1 MFAPMNEMIRQ
12 SAASLAGRSRRGT
25 VLLLV
30 LGALALVLILAVVY
44 AALGKGDRRTAD
56 AVGKRLDVQ
65 ESVNGIGNHIIDV
78 LGDDIFSLV
87 PDVAMDDALALM
99 GETDAVMRR
108 EVTDMPYTDFFH
120 ISVPSALLGFEAGD
134 NPGPDQGVL
143 DALRFRP
150 YGSHSAD
157 AIWDVDFVSADDL
170 ADITGVEMD
179 PRVASDPF
187 LASTR
192 PVDLGYRD
200 FDNDYNPFE
209 NRRDWLQI
217 SNFAP
222 DGTYKNLYYLRADAD
237 GGGFNVPSLDLTRD
251 PDNENERLSLMD
263 RNGDHTE
270 YLPFSEILS
279 SGGTLGRRVRADW
292 NRPAHWTMY
301 QRNLFRPV
309 NDPDFSA
316 EMTDPGNP
324 EYWAYQ
330 YADADGDGM
339 LDSRWIELVDS
350 ADETRP
356 AELLGD
362 SDYRF
367 FAAIRAVDLS
377 SLVNVTTATDFL
389 TPPSTSNRLGQ
400 GAHEINLFKL
410 FNQTEHHYA
419 HGNGFPLGYQ
429 QAFLTGTGTTG
440 DYGTYGLESAQ
451 QLGRKAYLR
460 LMDGAAAG
468 WIQRYGAVPGEENRN
483 AVLSD
488 NLKDYTVFDTVQD
501 RALYASNIGSVY
513 PGISGGGNNRI
524 APYGIDDLVE
534 LLTFH
539 GINDDQNFSL
549 LEKALT
555 SSNENNPLS
564 LSMLRS
570 DSPTELDAWPTQN
583 LQDDYSGTGNYA
595 MDDRTRAKLARSAVD
610 VRRLLTTVSGH
621 RPLRSSILDAA
632 EYGNLTEITD
642 RKRWLNGLVL
652 DDGNYPNDDDGNSID
667 EYREEQ
673 YALVHNAFGLY
684 MDLLAP
690 NLNQAD
696 WDRDPSD
703 PDRFNNTR
711 TQYYGHMGPELAVR
725 LAGHMALNFRDL
737 ADTPIIDLLN
747 GTSPGPNGVPDVE
760 NILNLDLSD
769 PNTLAAYQRRE
780 DVPTAAVMRLSDNWM
795 PTLGPGASDLMD
807 QMWEAGMKL
816 DIEQL
821 YEGEGYDFTDPQHI
835 ALSGLDNVSH
845 DAMILYGVEP
855 QPFLSQVASFTL
867 YADSGKGGADNLNGG
882 ANDDG
887 EWERIDDPNGTSLD
901 YYDGLPSINGDASDS
916 SNEDFLFQALLFQM
930 FNPYDTPILLDRYYL
945 EFADNFYSFVD
956 GTGVTSIVLPPRST
970 VVFWTSN
977 PGDPAEIDSRLSAVG
992 INSLIGT
999 GTTAFETMI
1008 ADQVG
1013 PDVALQQLS
1022 KRFGNPPGLV
1032 SSNSYRQILPAEVA
1046 DMFHADPAVQSDV
1059 NRVVMLWRDMPDT
1072 NDPSQGWLDWSQTT
1086 ITPVD
1091 RSTDMLVDRLRDTSM
1106 VAAAGGLIG
1115 SGSAGFRPVLDR
1127 RLALP
1132 TLDGPYAQAVINN
1145 ALAGSITNAAA
1156 PDGQPLPGG
1165 GVNYNNGEIGVA
1177 LWGSISRLDDTQYNS
1192 GSSAVNYYTV
1202 NTTGSREGDFSVT
1215 GTPVG
1220 ALPAKVFESTVQV
1233 PGGTYSVGA
1242 RPAFMFNQAQAT
1254 GSNDAGTGASRM
1266 YPESLELVADIDG
1279 SNPAN
1284 GTDLAE
1290 REVSDLWQN
1299 MTVVG
1304 TGITV
1309 RPRFFEALGTPVL
1322 TRDSEVDLM
1331 ARIDP
1336 SLVTT
1341 DEYAGSSYIT
1351 VKFNQ
1356 NEFRDMLTGRQTLRV
1371 GDALLP
1377 LAVGAYRTP
1386 LEAGPSGEPASP
1398 DGLYSNTV
1406 GTRLYQYEAQ
1416 WTTLGEALAAAM
1428 GFADAVGPAT
1438 TRSATDIELED
1449 PFAAL
1454 SWNKSE
1460 NGLSIPPAPKT
1471 DDYVLDRGHLRLDAF
1486 ASYIDLGDGSSDTPN
1501 GTYEIETDI
1510 RRGLGI
1516 PMALE
1521 IFDMAQAGVE
1531 IGFEAMGGIDRPVMG
1546 TINTNTADPQVLRLS
1561 PVLSE
1566 DVHNTGNVT
1575 KFDRLWWPE
1584 FVADSNENIQEYQLN
1599 AFVTQKLGTG
1609 GAPAIVYSV
1618 DVGSTI
1624 ADYRD
1629 AARYSRHNPGG
1640 LGGPGGPLA
1649 MEEVADTVV
1658 DYADPNE
1665 EELGLLIDRTV
1676 NSGMDIIR
1684 TEPGIGSMGELLGAR
1699 NVDPANVDNQH
1710 HMDGFSRDNRTDGV
1724 AFIDRRAPN
1733 TNDNNGKGML
1743 NPIEPN
1749 EFVANNAL
1757 AMDIASFGGHLHGDL
1772 VGASYARQ
1780 LLGDN
1785 PPPLDSLRAVFP
1797 GSQVDVDPV
1806 APNVQLNGL
1815 LPLMPDQV
1823 PDDYSEQLTQ
1833 LNAVLNSMSVGSDYY
1848 AVWYLVHGYKEGDTL
1863 GLSEQDPLTPSF
1875 KARYLMIVDRSN
1887 VTKKGDR
1894 PKVLAFVQVPT
1905 ELPGAITPGG

>member
-1 MFAPMNEMIRQ
+1 MFAPLNETIRK

-30 LGALALVLILAVVY
+30 LGALALVLILSVVY
-44 AALGKGDRRTAD
+44 AALGKGDRRTAGS
-56 AVGKRLDVQ
+56 VVERLDAQ
-65 ESVNGIGNHIIDV
+65 ENVEGIGNHILDTLALDV
-78 LGDDIFSLV
+78 FSLV
-87 PDVAMDDALALM
+87 PDVAMDEALTLL
-99 GETDAVMRR
+99 GENDPIMRR

-120 ISVPSALLGFEAGD
+120 ISVPSALFSD
-134 NPGPDQGVL
+134 PDSAHQTGL
-143 DALRFRP
+143 DAIRFRP
-150 YGSHSAD
+150 YGSHSAEVTWDGSLVNSSD
-157 AIWDVDFVSADDL
+157 AIKDL
-170 ADITGVEMD
+170 VEDYTNADIPID

-222 DGTYKNLYYLRADAD
+222 DGTFKNLYYLRDDAD
-237 GGGFNVPSLDLTRD
+237 DGGFDAPSLNLTRE
-251 PDNENERLSLMD
+251 PGTDNARLSLMD
-263 RNGDHTE
+263 EQGRPVPF
-270 YLPFSEILS
+270 LPFPEMI
-279 SGGTLGRRVRADW
+279 TTPVLGRIRADW

-309 NDPDFSA
+309 NDPDFPDV
-316 EMTDPGNP
+316 MINPGDPD
-324 EYWAYQ
+324 YWAYQ

-356 AELLGD
+356 TQVLGD

-419 HGNGFPLGYQ
+419 HGNGFPLGYE
-429 QAFLTGTGTTG
+429 QAFLTGTGTAG
-440 DYGTYGLESAQ
+440 DYGAYDIAAGQ

-460 LMDGAAAG
+460 MMDGALSG

-488 NLKDYTVFDTVQD
+488 DLDDYTIFDDVEE
-501 RALYASNIGSVY
+501 RAVYASNLGTVY
-513 PGISGGGNNRI
+513 PGTSSGGNNRL

-555 SSNENNPLS
+555 SSNANNPLS

-570 DSPTELDAWPTQN
+570 DSPTELDAWPQQQ
-583 LQDDYSGTGNYA
+583 LQDDYSGAGNYA

-632 EYGNLTEITD
+632 EFGNLTEITD

-652 DDGNYPNDDDGNSID
+652 DDGNHPNDDDGNSID

-673 YALVHNAFGLY
+673 YALVENAFGLY

-690 NLNQAD
+690 NLNQGD
-696 WDRDPSD
+696 WDRLDQE
-703 PDRFNNTR
+703 RFDNTR

-725 LAGHMALNFRDL
+725 LAGHMALNFRDM

-769 PNTLAAYQRRE
+769 PATLAAYQRRE
-780 DVPTAAVMRLSDNWM
+780 DIPTAAVLRLSDNWM
-795 PTLGPGASDLMD
+795 PTLGAGATDLMD

-821 YEGEGYDFTDPQHI
+821 YEGEGYDFNDPQHI

-855 QPFLSQVASFTL
+855 QPFLSQATSISMYTDTPRGLF
-867 YADSGKGGADNLNGG
+867 DSDSWNFV
-882 ANDDG
+882 DPVVG
-887 EWERIDDPNGTSLD
+887 EWESFGDGADGIPGSEDD
-901 YYDGLPSINGDASDS
+901 YDGLPSIVGDADDP
-916 SNEDFLFQALLFQM
+916 NNADFVFQAVFFQL
-930 FNPYDTPILLDRYYL
+930 FNPFDTPIVLDQYYL
-945 EFADNFYSFVD
+945 EFADSFYS
-956 GTGVTSIVLPPRST
+956 VTNGSTVPVIMPPRST
-970 VVFWTSN
+970 VVLWAAN
-977 PGDPAEIDSRLSAVG
+977 PNSPAEIVNRL
-992 INSLIGT
+992 INSEVISGLTGSGGSDFLAMINSQIGT
-999 GTTAFETMI
+999 DVDVYQLTRFESSGTQLDLVPE
-1008 ADQVG
+1008 ADVR
-1013 PDVALQQLS
+1013 DL
-1022 KRFGNPPGLV
+1022 
-1032 SSNSYRQILPAEVA
+1032 
-1046 DMFHADPAVQSDV
+1046 FHDDPANQSDA
-1059 NRVVMLWRDMPDT
+1059 NRVVLLWRDNPQV
-1072 NDPSQGWLDWSQTT
+1072 NDPTMGLLDWSLTSL
-1086 ITPVD
+1086 
-1091 RSTDMLVDRLRDTSM
+1091 STDDRATDQLVDRMRDTSQYETTS
-1106 VAAAGGLIG
+1106 GPFG
-1115 SGSAGFRPVLDR
+1115 SGSYRAALDR
-1127 RLALP
+1127 RLDLGPLP
-1132 TLDGPYAQAVINN
+1132 SPIYGSFTINN
-1145 ALAGSITNAAA
+1145 AIDGSLAFHAA
-1156 PDGQPLPGG
+1156 PG
-1165 GVNYNNGEIGVA
+1165 NINGSGWLNANDESLDNQLG
-1177 LWGSISRLDDTQYNS
+1177 LMMWGNISRLDDNS
-1192 GSSAVNYYTV
+1192 YDSGRAAVDYYSENLSGV
-1202 NTTGSREGDFSVT
+1202 GQAGAREVT

-1220 ALPAKVFESTVQV
+1220 ALPAQVFEAA
-1233 PGGTYSVGA
+1233 P
-1242 RPAFMFNQAQAT
+1242 
-1254 GSNDAGTGASRM
+1254 DAVLTPTS
-1266 YPESLELVADIDG
+1266 PLINNVLVAG
-1279 SNPAN
+1279 SDNNTFYPQEMSMLVEFLEN
-1284 GTDLAE
+1284 GLSETVE
-1290 REVSDLWQN
+1290 PMQSDLQVSELWDRY
-1299 MTVVG
+1299 VSGSDRLEALV
-1304 TGITV
+1304 
-1309 RPRFFEALGTPVL
+1309 ALGTPVL
-1322 TRDSEVDLM
+1322 TRD
-1331 ARIDP
+1331 
-1336 SLVTT
+1336 TT
-1341 DEYAGSSYIT
+1341 LAVSSQLLPNTISDFGPYEGGSYIKVT
-1351 VKFNQ
+1351 LNQ
-1356 NEFRDMLTGRQTLRV
+1356 NEFRDIMTGRQTIRV
-1371 GDALLP
+1371 GDMLLP
-1377 LAVGAYRTP
+1377 LAIGSYRTP
-1386 LEAGPSGEPASP
+1386 LETAGPAGSTVPADP
-1398 DGLYSNTV
+1398 TGIYDQDVL
-1406 GTRLYQYEAQ
+1406 TRLDQYEAQ
-1416 WTTLGEALAAAM
+1416 WTTLSEALAAGA
-1428 GFADAVGPAT
+1428 GYADSVGPQT
-1438 TRSATDIELED
+1438 SRELSGGPSD
-1449 PFAAL
+1449 PFAEL
-1454 SWNKSE
+1454 SYEATGFPDAKQDN
-1460 NGLSIPPAPKT
+1460 
-1471 DDYVLDRGHLRLDAF
+1471 YVLDRGHLRLDAF
-1486 ASYIDLGDGSSDTPN
+1486 ASYIDLGDGSGNTPN
-1501 GTYEIETDI
+1501 GTYEVETDV

-1521 IFDMAQAGVE
+1521 IFDMAQAGSE
-1531 IGFEAMGGIDRPVMG
+1531 LGFEAMGSIDRPVMG

-1561 PVLSE
+1561 PVLSK
-1566 DVHNTGNVT
+1566 DVHNTAGVT
-1575 KFDRLWWPE
+1575 VFDRLWWPE
-1584 FVADSNENIQEYQLN
+1584 FTRNVTENDSAYQVN
-1599 AFVTQKLGTG
+1599 AFVTQQLGTG
-1609 GAPAIVYSV
+1609 GAPAIVYSA

-1658 DYADPNE
+1658 DYVDPNE
-1665 EELGLLIDRTV
+1665 EELGLLIDRAV

-1699 NVDPANVDNQH
+1699 NVDPANVENQH

-1724 AFIDRRAPN
+1724 AFIDRNGPN
-1733 TNDNNGKGML
+1733 RNPNYGRGTAEPRDPQDFVRNNTL
-1743 NPIEPN
+1743 S
-1749 EFVANNAL
+1749 
-1757 AMDIASFGGHLHGDL
+1757 MDISSFGGHLHGDL
-1772 VGASYARQ
+1772 IGASYATR
-1780 LLGDN
+1780 LLDGTLQPAD
-1785 PPPLDSLRAVFP
+1785 LEQVFP
-1797 GSQVDVDPV
+1797 GYLDSAGTPY
-1806 APNVQLNGL
+1806 NSL

-1823 PDDYSEQLTQ
+1823 PDDYGEQLTQ

-1848 AVWYLVHGYKEGDTL
+1848 AVWYLVHGYKEADTI

-1887 VTKKGDR
+1887 VTERGDR
-1894 PKVLAFVQVPT
+1894 PKVLAFVQVPA
-1905 ELPGAITPGG
+1905 ELPGSITSGD